1 MLEPA
6 RYAWGVC
13 MAHADEK
20 AVFSNDFFMPSACKT
35 VPFELTRVFILKC
48 PRQRPIRKQRDLAGK
63 NGNAE
68 ELRGFSIVQS
78 GAPVSTAC
86 GAKVALRRDQ

>member
-20 AVFSNDFFMPSACKT
+20 AVFPNDFFMPSAHRT
-35 VPFELTRVFILKC
+35 VPFESRRVCILK
-48 PRQRPIRKQRDLAGK
+48 RPATDQSED
-63 NGNAE
+63 NA
-68 ELRGFSIVQS
+68 I
-78 GAPVSTAC
+78 
-86 GAKVALRRDQ
+86 